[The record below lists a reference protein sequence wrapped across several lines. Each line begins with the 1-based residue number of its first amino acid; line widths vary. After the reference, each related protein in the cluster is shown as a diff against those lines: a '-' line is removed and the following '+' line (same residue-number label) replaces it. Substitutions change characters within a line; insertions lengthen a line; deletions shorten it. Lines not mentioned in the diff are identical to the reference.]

1 MWTAVAVLLAFIHVF
16 FAVVYIYLTWY
27 HKYWEKRGVLTAEP
41 LTILGT
47 YPGILVNKSRS
58 FILDVQDVYDKYKGK
73 YRAVGTFITRQPQLL
88 ILDPA
93 LAHEIL
99 VDKFSHFR
107 DTITSSFV
115 GHNPD
120 DKYVRRSPF
129 FTTGEEWKRLRTENG
144 AGLTPNRLRM
154 AYNIWEQS
162 GRRLVEY
169 IERARQEKGDVIE
182 TRDLAYRFT
191 ATTMADFIWGIDA
204 NSLSGKV
211 GEEAVFQKTSTDWTA
226 SAFSSIMKFNKSLV
240 APFLRKLLEMR
251 FFLKTTDEF
260 FLQLTQDAVK
270 LRQSGSGEGRSDYLS
285 HLIQLQ
291 QRGNTI
297 HDSVG
302 HALTVHLDGY
312 ETSGAVLYHMLY
324 SLSENIEE
332 QEKLRSEILEALA
345 LNESISYE
353 QINALP
359 YLDQCFNESLR
370 LVTPIGFFMRI
381 CTKDVQI
388 DLGNGKSINLEPGI
402 SVMVPAYQYHHDDA
416 FYPAASEFRPER
428 FADGAASVFN
438 KRGMFLPFGDGPR
451 ICLGMRV
458 GKLTVKTAILN
469 IISNYLVEQTK
480 KVPLGAD
487 TGMGIFL
494 NGDVELKYTKLGN

>member
-1 MWTAVAVLLAFIHVF
+1 MWTAVALLVAFIHFF
-16 FAVVYIYLTWY
+16 FAVVYFYLTWS
-27 HKYWEKRGVLTAEP
+27 HKYWEKRGVLSAKP
-41 LTILGT
+41 LSIFGT

-73 YRAVGTFITRQPQLL
+73 HRAVGTFITRQPQLL
-88 ILDPA
+88 VLDPA

-115 GHNPD
+115 GHNPH
-120 DKYVRRSPF
+120 DKYVMRSPF
-129 FTTGEEWKRLRTENG
+129 FSAGDEWKRLRTENG

-169 IERARQEKGDVIE
+169 MERARQEKGTIIE

-204 NSLSGKV
+204 NALSGKV
-211 GEEAVFQKTSTDWTA
+211 GEVGVLQKSSTDWTT
-226 SAFSSIMKFNKSLV
+226 SAFSSVMKFNKSLV
-240 APFLRKLLEMR
+240 APFLRKILGMR
-251 FFLKTTDEF
+251 FFPKATDEF
-260 FLQLTQDAVK
+260 FLKLTQDAVK
-270 LRQSGSGEGRSDYLS
+270 LRQGGSGEGRSDYLS

-324 SLSENIEE
+324 SLSEHTEE

-345 LNESISYE
+345 LNETISYE

-370 LVTPIGFFMRI
+370 LTTPIGFFMRI
-381 CTKDVQI
+381 CTKAVEI
-388 DLGNGKSINLEPGI
+388 DLGNEKTLNLEPGI
-402 SVMVPAYQYHHDDA
+402 SVLVPVYQYHHDEA
-416 FYPAASEFRPER
+416 FYPEASEFRPKR
-428 FADGAASVFN
+428 FGDGAAGVFN

-458 GKLTVKTAILN
+458 GQLTVKTAILN
-469 IISNYLVEQTK
+469 IISNYLVEQTN
-480 KVPLGAD
+480 KVSLGAD
-487 TGMGIFL
+487 TGLGIFL
-494 NGDVELKYTKLGN
+494 NGDVMLKYTKLEK